1 MIFKLLNKRWVP
13 VVAIDIFNGNPLS
26 YAYFMA
32 LFKELDESRIDD
44 PHECLT
50 RLIKDM
56 KGEVREL
63 VIIVYISKLKKAT
76 NVQGCY

>member
-1 MIFKLLNKRWVP
+1 MVD
-13 VVAIDIFNGNPLS
+13 IDIFNGTPLS
-26 YAYFMA
+26 YRYFMA

-63 VIIVYISKLKKAT
+63 IMNCIH
-76 NVQGCY
+76 

>member
-1 MIFKLLNKRWVP
+1 MVG
-13 VVAIDIFNGNPLS
+13 IDIFNGTPLS
-26 YAYFMA
+26 YRYFMA

-63 VIIVYISKLKKAT
+63 VMNCIH
-76 NVQGCY
+76 